1 MATEAQLFAALQKAD
16 AAGDTAGAKVLADE
30 IRRMRA
36 TQQAV
41 PKPEQPSLLSRAV
54 SANADFNPVVA
65 AGEGAL
71 NVASGLVAGPVAGFA
86 GMGTAALDALSGRS
100 KDEFR
105 AGKTAA
111 DVAQA
116 LTYQPRGRGGQNVA
130 AGIAAPFELLAKG
143 ANAVGEPVA
152 SMAGP
157 AAGAAINTAIQAAP
171 LALVP
176 ALRGRAKP
184 AAVSP
189 ELKAQQYVAANTGLD
204 WGAIPEAVRGQLTEI
219 AKTAGGLEGLDAAAL
234 KRQVQL
240 QSLDRP
246 VPATRGQLTRD
257 PVQLRNE
264 GNVSATDAG
273 KPIRDI
279 HQEANAALIENLD
292 ILRGKQKS
300 LAASPEQ
307 VGQSVQGAA
316 RAKLDAQK
324 AEVSRLYKEAK
335 EKGDLQA
342 PASIKPLAK
351 LVIDSVNKEHLG
363 WVRSWLNG
371 RKGKGPTAMLAE
383 LEDLRQ
389 TAVADAMDGGTKGYY
404 AGKVIAAIDQATEG
418 VGGNAYKAARAA
430 RKKQA
435 LEFEDQGAVEQLVS
449 NKKGSRTDRAVA
461 LEDTWRKTV
470 LGGSI
475 EDLAAVKRTL
485 LTNGDAAT
493 RKAGFQAWRDL
504 RAQTIQHIKDQATK
518 GVSQFSDGSPNVT
531 AASMERAIKSVGP
544 EKLNALFGPGTVAK
558 LNQIMEAT
566 RTVKTEP
573 PAGFKGSPTFAN
585 ILAFLEGNIGKIPV
599 LGDTMTGAVRGVAKL
614 KEIGA
619 AGREVRKAQGS
630 PLQDAAQSSAAEL
643 YQQNALG
650 ALMRGAP
657 ASGLPLAEQR
667 IRKQRNPG

>member
-1 MATEAQLFAALQKAD
+1 MATLEQLTAALVKAD

-36 TQQAV
+36 PQQAV

-71 NVASGLVAGPVAGFA
+71 NVASGLIAGPVAGFA
-86 GMGTAALDALSGRS
+86 GMGAAALDALSGRS

-105 AGKTAA
+105 AGQTTQ

-152 SMAGP
+152 SVAGP

-176 ALRGRAKP
+176 ALRARGAKP

-204 WGAIPEAVRGQLTEI
+204 WAALPEAFRGQLTEI
-219 AKTAGGLEGLDAAAL
+219 AKTAGGLEKLDPAAL
-234 KRQVQL
+234 TRQAQL

-292 ILRGKQKS
+292 ILRGQQKS

-363 WVRSWLNG
+363 WVRSWLKG
-371 RKGKGPTAMLAE
+371 REGKGPNATLAE

-435 LEFEDQGAVEQLVS
+435 MEFEEQGGVARLVE
-449 NKKGSRTDRAVA
+449 NKSRTDRAVA

-485 LTNGDAAT
+485 LTGGDAAT

-504 RAQTIQHIKDQATK
+504 RAQTIQHIKDQATQ
-518 GVSQFSDGSPNVT
+518 GVSRFSDGSPNVT

-585 ILAFLEGNIGKIPV
+585 ILAFLEGNIGKVPV
-599 LGDTMTGAVRGVAKL
+599 LGDSVTGAVRGVAKL
-614 KEIGA
+614 KELGA

-630 PLQDAAQSSAAEL
+630 PLEDAARASAA
-643 YQQNALG
+643 QQARGNALG
-650 ALMRGAP
+650 ALVDAAP
-657 ASGLPLAEQR
+657 AGGIAQQNKL
-667 IRKQRNPG
+667 RKLLDERQY